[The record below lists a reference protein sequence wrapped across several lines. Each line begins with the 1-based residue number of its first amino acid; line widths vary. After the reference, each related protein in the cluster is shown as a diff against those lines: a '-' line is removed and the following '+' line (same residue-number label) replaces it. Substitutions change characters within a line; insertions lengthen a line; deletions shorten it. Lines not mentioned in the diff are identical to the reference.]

1 VAAHLVVERSVQ
13 IDRPPETVFAFIA
26 DGRNDPRWCPKVR
39 SAEQTLG
46 DGPQLGACYRVVHQ
60 PTRIKPATDLRS
72 EIVAFE
78 PPRSIALRQEDE
90 DGVFN
95 VDYLIEPAEGGARFT
110 QRSEVEWNLPG
121 PLRLIANRMVPRH
134 LDGQMKRIKS
144 LLEPGS
150 SVAG

>member
-1 VAAHLVVERSVQ
+1 MAAHLLVERSVQ
-13 IDRPPETVFAFIA
+13 IDRPPETVFDFLA

-46 DGPQLGACYRVVHQ
+46 DGPQLGARYQVVHQ
-60 PTRIKPATDLRS
+60 PTRIKPAAELTS

-78 PPRSIALRQEDE
+78 PPHSIALRQEDG

-95 VDYLIEPAEGGARFT
+95 VEYLIERANGGTRFT
-110 QRSEVEWNLPG
+110 QRSEVEWKLPA
-121 PLRLIANRMVPRH
+121 PLRLIASRMVPRH
-134 LDGQMKRIKS
+134 LDGQMKKLKS
-144 LLEPGS
+144 MLESGD